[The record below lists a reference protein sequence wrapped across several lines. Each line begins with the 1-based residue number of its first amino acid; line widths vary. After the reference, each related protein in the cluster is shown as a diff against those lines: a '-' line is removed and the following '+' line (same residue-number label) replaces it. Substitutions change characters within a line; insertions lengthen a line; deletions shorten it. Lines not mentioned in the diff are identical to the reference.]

1 MRQMWR
7 WYAERVYFQAM
18 TKAAREARKATKKPE
33 AAVKARPTPPL
44 AVNKGSLARP
54 KTKAVQNLRVVNLT
68 PEQLPK
74 PVMAG
79 RDFLSNLDMTPR
91 ELRAVLDTAHSM
103 KRGEWRDVKPLA
115 GLSLALVFEKASLRT
130 RTTFDVGMYQLG
142 GHAITLSNAEVGLG
156 TRERVS
162 DVARNL
168 ERWVDG
174 VMARVYLQGN
184 LHELADNASIP
195 IINGLSDMLH
205 PAQLLADYQT
215 IEEEFGTQLKGKRVV
230 YIGDGNNLAN
240 SHIHMGILTGTDV
253 TIVTPVGYEPNG
265 KVILDAARQGAT
277 ITISND
283 LRDVEGADV
292 LYTDVWIS
300 MGMEAEADIRRRAFK
315 GYQVT
320 PAMLDTIAPNGIFLH
335 CLPAHYGEETVPE
348 ATEHPKSR
356 VFDQAENRLHA
367 QKSLL
372 YHLMGEMKPRW

>member
-1 MRQMWR
+1 
-7 WYAERVYFQAM
+7 M
-18 TKAAREARKATKKPE
+18 TKAARSGKSAPNAQKPAKAK
-33 AAVKARPTPPL
+33 
-44 AVNKGSLARP
+44 VNKSKLHTA
-54 KTKAVQNLRVVNLT
+54 AS
-68 PEQLPK
+68 LPK

-79 RDFLSNLDMTPR
+79 RDFLSNLDMSAA
-91 ELRAVLDTAHSM
+91 ELRVVMDTAHSM
-103 KRGEWRDVKPLA
+103 KRGEWREVKPLS

-142 GHAITLSNAEVGLG
+142 GHAITLSNQEIGLG

-174 VMARVYLQGN
+174 VMGRVYLQQT
-184 LHELADNASIP
+184 LTELAQHASIP
-195 IINGLSDMLH
+195 VINGLSDMLH

-215 IEEEFGTQLKGKRVV
+215 IEEEFGSDLRGKRVV

-240 SHIHMGILTGTDV
+240 SHIHMGILTGSDV
-253 TIVTPVGYEPNG
+253 TVVTPVGYEPNAG
-265 KVILDAARQGAT
+265 VLMDAVKRGT
-277 ITISND
+277 EITLTND
-283 LRDVEGADV
+283 LAAVEGADV

-320 PAMLDTIAPNGIFLH
+320 PKMLDSIAPKGIFLH

-367 QKSLL
+367 QKALM
-372 YHLMGEMKPRW
+372 YHVMGDMQPRW

>member
-1 MRQMWR
+1 
-7 WYAERVYFQAM
+7 M
-18 TKAAREARKATKKPE
+18 TKAEKSSRKSSKTQDNAQKQSARKAAK
-33 AAVKARPTPPL
+33 AAS
-44 AVNKGSLARP
+44 AVNK
-54 KTKAVQNLRVVNLT
+54 TAVAVPVLLT
-68 PEQLPK
+68 PETLPA

-79 RDFLSNLDMTPR
+79 RDFLSNLDMTAS
-91 ELRAVLDTAHSM
+91 ELRAVMDTAHSM
-103 KRGEWRDVKPLA
+103 KRGEWRGVKPLA
-115 GLSLALVFEKASLRT
+115 GLSLALVFEKSSLRT

-142 GHAITLSNAEVGLG
+142 GHAITLSNTEIGLG

-174 VMARVYLQGN
+174 VMGRVYLQQT
-184 LHELADNASIP
+184 LHELADHAAIP
-195 IINGLSDMLH
+195 VINGLSDMLH

-215 IEEEFGTQLKGKRVV
+215 IEEEFGTDLRGRRVV

-240 SHIHMGILTGTDV
+240 SHIHMGILTGSDV
-253 TIVTPVGYEPNG
+253 TIVTPVGYEPNAG
-265 KVILDAARQGAT
+265 VLMDAVQQGT
-277 ITISND
+277 RITLTHD
-283 LRDVEGADV
+283 LAAIEGADV

-300 MGMEAEADIRRRAFK
+300 MGMEAEADIRRRAFQ

-320 PAMLDTIAPNGIFLH
+320 PGMLDTLAPDGIFLH

-367 QKSLL
+367 QKALL
-372 YHLMGEMKPRW
+372 YHLLGGAEPRW

>member
-1 MRQMWR
+1 
-7 WYAERVYFQAM
+7 M
-18 TKAAREARKATKKPE
+18 TKAVRSGKKSAPATTGGRSKKPQLQLHTAE
-33 AAVKARPTPPL
+33 TLPRPVL
-44 AVNKGSLARP
+44 
-54 KTKAVQNLRVVNLT
+54 
-68 PEQLPK
+68 
-74 PVMAG
+74 AG
-79 RDFLSNLDMTPR
+79 RDFLSNLDMTPA
-91 ELRAVLDTAHSM
+91 ELRVVLDTAHSM
-103 KRGEWRDVKPLA
+103 KAGEWREVKPLA

-142 GHAITLSNAEVGLG
+142 GHAITLSNQEIGLG

-174 VMARVYLQGN
+174 VMGRVYLQQT
-184 LHELADNASIP
+184 LVELAQHASIP
-195 IINGLSDMLH
+195 VINGLSDMLH

-215 IEEEFGTQLKGKRVV
+215 IEEEFGQNLAGKRVV

-253 TIVTPVGYEPNG
+253 TVVTPVGYEPNAG
-265 KVILDAARQGAT
+265 VLMDAVKAGV
-277 ITISND
+277 TISLTND
-283 LRDVEGADV
+283 LAAVQGADV

-300 MGMEAEADIRRRAFK
+300 MGQEAEADIRRRAFR

-320 PAMLDTIAPNGIFLH
+320 PEMLDTIAPDGIFLH

-367 QKSLL
+367 QKALL
-372 YHLMGEMKPRW
+372 YHVMGAMKPRW

>member
-1 MRQMWR
+1 MN
-7 WYAERVYFQAM
+7 
-18 TKAAREARKATKKPE
+18 KAA
-33 AAVKARPTPPL
+33 L
-44 AVNKGSLARP
+44 
-54 KTKAVQNLRVVNLT
+54 LT
-68 PEQLPK
+68 PETLPAAAL
-74 PVMAG
+74 PG
-79 RDFLSNLDMTPR
+79 RDFLSNLDMNSG
-91 ELRAVLDTAHSM
+91 ELRAVMDTAHSM
-103 KRGEWRDVKPLA
+103 KRGEWRSVKPLS

-142 GHAITLSNAEVGLG
+142 GHAITLSNQEIGLG

-174 VMARVYLQGN
+174 VMGRVYLQQT
-184 LHELADNASIP
+184 LSELAAHARIP
-195 IINGLSDMLH
+195 VINGLSDMLH

-215 IEEEFGTQLKGKRVV
+215 IEEEFGSELAGRRVV

-240 SHIHMGILTGTDV
+240 SHIHMGILSGTDV

-265 KVILDAARQGAT
+265 AVLMDAVRRGAKVTLT
-277 ITISND
+277 ND
-283 LRDVEGADV
+283 LGAIEGADV

-300 MGMEAEADIRRRAFK
+300 MGQEAEADIRRRAFR

-320 PAMLDTIAPNGIFLH
+320 PQMLDTLAPHGIFLH

-348 ATEHPKSR
+348 ATEHSKSR

-367 QKSLL
+367 QKALL
-372 YHLMGEMKPRW
+372 YHVLGDTRPRW

>member
-1 MRQMWR
+1 
-7 WYAERVYFQAM
+7 M
-18 TKAAREARKATKKPE
+18 TKSARSGKKTAKVTPATP
-33 AAVKARPTPPL
+33 APAQAARPTSGPL
-44 AVNKGSLARP
+44 RH
-54 KTKAVQNLRVVNLT
+54 T
-68 PEQLPK
+68 PDTLPR

-79 RDFLSNLDMTPR
+79 RDFLSNLDMTAA
-91 ELRAVLDTAHSM
+91 ELRAVMDTAHSM
-103 KRGEWRDVKPLA
+103 KRGEWREVKPLA
-115 GLSLALVFEKASLRT
+115 GLTLALIFEKASLRT

-142 GHAITLSNAEVGLG
+142 GHAITLTNQEVGLG

-184 LHELADNASIP
+184 LQELAENASVP

-215 IEEEFGTQLKGKRVV
+215 IEEEFGHNLNGLRVV

-253 TIVTPVGYEPNG
+253 TIVTPVGYEPNAA
-265 KVILDAARQGAT
+265 VAMDAVKRGANLT
-277 ITISND
+277 ITND
-283 LRDVEGADV
+283 LSAVEGADV

-320 PAMLDTIAPNGIFLH
+320 PSMLDTIAKKGIFLH

-348 ATEHPKSR
+348 ATEHRKSR
-356 VFDQAENRLHA
+356 VFDEAENRLHA
-367 QKSLL
+367 QKALM
-372 YHLMGEMKPRW
+372 YHLMGELQPRW

>member
-1 MRQMWR
+1 
-7 WYAERVYFQAM
+7 M
-18 TKAAREARKATKKPE
+18 TKAARPRKSSVTSAIKAPE
-33 AAVKARPTPPL
+33 ATPTLAPGPHNSAPLTPDTLPTPL
-44 AVNKGSLARP
+44 
-54 KTKAVQNLRVVNLT
+54 
-68 PEQLPK
+68 
-74 PVMAG
+74 MAG
-79 RDFLSNLDMTPR
+79 RDFLSNLDMTPG
-91 ELRAVLDTAHSM
+91 ELRAVMDTAHSM
-103 KRGEWRDVKPLA
+103 RRGEWRGVKPLS

-142 GHAITLSNAEVGLG
+142 GHAITLSNQEIGLG

-174 VMARVYLQGN
+174 VMGRVYLQQT
-184 LHELADNASIP
+184 LHELADHAAIP
-195 IINGLSDMLH
+195 VINGLSDMLH

-215 IEEEFGTQLKGKRVV
+215 IEQEFGPDLRGRRVV

-240 SHIHMGILTGTDV
+240 SHIHLGILTGTDV

-265 KVILDAARQGAT
+265 SVLMDAVKRGANVT
-277 ITISND
+277 LTSD
-283 LRDVEGADV
+283 LGAVEGADV

-300 MGMEAEADIRRRAFK
+300 MGQEAEADRRRRAFR

-320 PAMLDTIAPNGIFLH
+320 PRMLETIAPQGIFLH

-367 QKSLL
+367 QKALL
-372 YHLMGEMKPRW
+372 YHLMGEMRARW

>member
-1 MRQMWR
+1 
-7 WYAERVYFQAM
+7 M
-18 TKAAREARKATKKPE
+18 TKAARPAKKPASAIQTPKQSEGPRGDAATKSSEP
-33 AAVKARPTPPL
+33 VL
-44 AVNKGSLARP
+44 
-54 KTKAVQNLRVVNLT
+54 LT
-68 PEQLPK
+68 PETLPA

-79 RDFLSNLDMTPR
+79 RDFLSNLDMTAA

-103 KRGEWRDVKPLA
+103 RRGEWRGVKPLS

-142 GHAITLSNAEVGLG
+142 GHAITLSNQEIGLG

-174 VMARVYLQGN
+174 VMGRVYLQQT
-184 LHELADNASIP
+184 LVELAEHASVP
-195 IINGLSDMLH
+195 VVNGLSDMLH

-215 IEEEFGTQLKGKRVV
+215 IEQEFGQDLRGKRVV

-253 TIVTPVGYEPNG
+253 TVVTPVGYEPNAG
-265 KVILDAARQGAT
+265 VLMDAVKAGVN
-277 ITISND
+277 ITLTND
-283 LRDVEGADV
+283 LAAVEAADV

-300 MGMEAEADIRRRAFK
+300 MGQEAEADIRRRAFR

-320 PAMLDTIAPNGIFLH
+320 PGMLDTIAGDGIFLH

-367 QKSLL
+367 QKALL
-372 YHLMGEMKPRW
+372 YHLMGAMKPRW

>member
-1 MRQMWR
+1 MPKDSK
-7 WYAERVYFQAM
+7 ATTTPKQAGK
-18 TKAAREARKATKKPE
+18 TGKKAAAQ
-33 AAVKARPTPPL
+33 AVAQASAPFL
-44 AVNKGSLARP
+44 H
-54 KTKAVQNLRVVNLT
+54 T
-68 PEQLPK
+68 PETLPA
-74 PVMAG
+74 PVLAG
-79 RDFLSNLDMTPR
+79 RDFLSNLDMSAA
-91 ELRAVLDTAHSM
+91 ELRGVMDTAHSM
-103 KRGEWRDVKPLA
+103 RRGEWRGVKPLA
-115 GLSLALVFEKASLRT
+115 GLSIALVFEKASLRT

-142 GHAITLSNAEVGLG
+142 GHAITLSNAEIGLG

-174 VMARVYLQGN
+174 VMGRVYLQQT
-184 LHELADNASIP
+184 LHELADHASIP

-215 IEEEFGTQLKGKRVV
+215 IEQEFGTDLTGRRVV

-240 SHIHMGILTGTDV
+240 SHIHMGILTGTEV

-265 KVILDAARQGAT
+265 AVLMDAVKRGANVT
-277 ITISND
+277 LTND
-283 LRDVEGADV
+283 LGAIAGADV

-300 MGMEAEADIRRRAFK
+300 MGQEAEADIRRRAFQ

-320 PAMLDTIAPNGIFLH
+320 PQMLDTLAPHGIFLH

-367 QKSLL
+367 QKALM
-372 YHLMGEMKPRW
+372 YHLLGATKPRW

>member
-1 MRQMWR
+1 M
-7 WYAERVYFQAM
+7 
-18 TKAAREARKATKKPE
+18 
-33 AAVKARPTPPL
+33 PTSQPAQPSLLTTETLPAPL
-44 AVNKGSLARP
+44 
-54 KTKAVQNLRVVNLT
+54 
-68 PEQLPK
+68 
-74 PVMAG
+74 MAG
-79 RDFLSNLDMTPR
+79 RDFLSNLDMTSA
-91 ELRAVLDTAHSM
+91 ELRGVLDTAASM
-103 KRGEWRDVKPLA
+103 KRGEWRGVKPLA

-142 GHAITLSNAEVGLG
+142 GHAITLSNTEIGLG

-174 VMARVYLQGN
+174 VMGRVYLQQT
-184 LHELADNASIP
+184 LHELADHAGIP
-195 IINGLSDMLH
+195 VINGLSDMLH
-205 PAQLLADYQT
+205 PVQLLADYQT
-215 IEEEFGTQLKGKRVV
+215 IEEELGDPRGKRVV
-230 YIGDGNNLAN
+230 YLGDGNNLAN
-240 SHIHMGILTGTDV
+240 SHIHMGMLMGSDV

-265 KVILDAARQGAT
+265 GVLQGALQRGASVT
-277 ITISND
+277 LTND
-283 LRDVEGADV
+283 LTAVEGADV

-300 MGMEAEADIRRRAFK
+300 MGQEAEADIRRRAFK

-320 PAMLDTIAPNGIFLH
+320 PQMLDTIAPEGIFLH

-367 QKSLL
+367 QKALL

>member
-1 MRQMWR
+1 
-7 WYAERVYFQAM
+7 M
-18 TKAAREARKATKKPE
+18 TKAARPPSKTAKAS
-33 AAVKARPTPPL
+33 AKAP
-44 AVNKGSLARP
+44 
-54 KTKAVQNLRVVNLT
+54 TKAGTPQLLSVQI
-68 PEQLPK
+68 LPR

-79 RDFLSNLDMTPR
+79 RDFLSNLDMSAA
-91 ELRAVLDTAHSM
+91 ELRTVLDTAHSM
-103 KRGEWRDVKPLA
+103 KRGEWREVKPLS
-115 GLSLALVFEKASLRT
+115 GLSLALVFEKSSLRT

-142 GHAITLSNAEVGLG
+142 GHAITLSNTEIGLG

-174 VMARVYLQGN
+174 VMGRVYLQQT
-184 LHELADNASIP
+184 LVELAEHASIP
-195 IINGLSDMLH
+195 VINGLSDMLH

-215 IEEEFGTQLKGKRVV
+215 IEEEFGTDLRGRRVV

-240 SHIHMGILTGTDV
+240 SHIHMGVLTGSDV
-253 TIVTPVGYEPNG
+253 TIVTPVGYEPNAG
-265 KVILDAARQGAT
+265 VLMDAVKAGVN
-277 ITISND
+277 ITLTND
-283 LRDVEGADV
+283 LAAVQGADV

-320 PAMLDTIAPNGIFLH
+320 PGMLDTIAPDGIFLH

-367 QKSLL
+367 QKALL
-372 YHLMGEMKPRW
+372 YHVMGEMKPRW

>member
-1 MRQMWR
+1 
-7 WYAERVYFQAM
+7 M
-18 TKAAREARKATKKPE
+18 TKAARSKKTAPP
-33 AAVKARPTPPL
+33 APTPTL
-44 AVNKGSLARP
+44 H
-54 KTKAVQNLRVVNLT
+54 T
-68 PEQLPK
+68 PETLPR
-74 PVMAG
+74 PVLAG
-79 RDFLSNLDMTPR
+79 RDFLSNLDMSQA
-91 ELRAVLDTAHSM
+91 ELRVVMDTAHSM
-103 KRGEWRDVKPLA
+103 KAGEWRGVRPLS

-142 GHAITLSNAEVGLG
+142 GHAITLSNTEIGLG

-174 VMARVYLQGN
+174 VMGRVYLQQT
-184 LHELADNASIP
+184 LQELADHASIP
-195 IINGLSDMLH
+195 VINGLSDMLH

-215 IEEEFGTQLKGKRVV
+215 IEEEFGQDLSGKRVV

-253 TIVTPVGYEPNG
+253 TVVTPVGYEPNAG
-265 KVILDAARQGAT
+265 VLMDAVKAGVT
-277 ITISND
+277 VTLTND
-283 LRDVEGADV
+283 LAAVHGADV

-300 MGMEAEADIRRRAFK
+300 MGQEAEADIRRRAFR

-320 PAMLDTIAPNGIFLH
+320 PGMLETIAPDGIFLH

-367 QKSLL
+367 QKALL
-372 YHLMGEMKPRW
+372 YHLMGAMKPRW